1 MLNRVLTHLRLRDVV
16 IVVIAKIE
24 LNFGQSFNQRKKCFI
39 PLNSKEIILNSLSS
53 IHAITDKSFVKIS

>member
-1 MLNRVLTHLRLRDVV
+1 MLTVIRLRDVV

-24 LNFGQSFNQRKKCFI
+24 LNFGQSFNQTQEFFI
-39 PLNSKEIILNSLSS
+39 PLNSAEITLNSLSS